1 MNDAKQKLALVTQSS
16 GVEEKRI
23 SEEYEKKKKA
33 TIKNVQSLEKEI
45 KPKKVDGSIDARKA
59 AIKALANAVKA
70 LTERNTVPS

>member
-1 MNDAKQKLALVTQSS
+1 LATQSS

-23 SEEYEKKKKA
+23 SDEYEKKKKA
-33 TIKNVQSLEKEI
+33 TIKNVQILEKEI